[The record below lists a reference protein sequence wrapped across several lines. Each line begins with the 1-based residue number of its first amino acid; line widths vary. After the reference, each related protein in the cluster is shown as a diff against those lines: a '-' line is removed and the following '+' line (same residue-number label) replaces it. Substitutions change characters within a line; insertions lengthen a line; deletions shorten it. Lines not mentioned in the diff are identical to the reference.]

1 MGYGFRART
10 SGETNMGKT
19 QILSAL
25 RAFVRQRP
33 GLDFANYGDVQAYR
47 AEVRSITKDLHHAE
61 ELIRAVEL
69 RSIDGEAII
78 NAATS
83 RLEIEQTDDGIRVHW
98 CAGQYW
104 PTEYRRGVAASLA
117 YALWHYWRECGNDTG
132 DKIRAEARRSLSRA
146 VSRRFFR

>member
-1 MGYGFRART
+1 M
-10 SGETNMGKT
+10 EKT
-19 QILSAL
+19 AILTAL

-69 RSIDGEAII
+69 RSIDADAII
-78 NAATS
+78 RAKTS
-83 RLEIEQTDDGIRVHW
+83 RLSIDPTDKGVRIDW
-98 CAGQYW
+98 CTGQYW

-117 YALWHYWRECGNDTG
+117 YALWNYWRDECGYDTG

-146 VSRRFFR
+146 VARRFFN

>member
-1 MGYGFRART
+1 M
-10 SGETNMGKT
+10 EKT

-33 GLDFANYGDVQAYR
+33 GLDFANYGDVKLYR
-47 AEVRSITKDLHHAE
+47 AEVRSITKDLHHADE
-61 ELIRAVEL
+61 
-69 RSIDGEAII
+69 
-78 NAATS
+78 
-83 RLEIEQTDDGIRVHW
+83 GIRVHW

-117 YALWHYWRECGNDTG
+117 YALWDYWRESGCDTG

>member
-1 MGYGFRART
+1 M
-10 SGETNMGKT
+10 EKT
-19 QILSAL
+19 AILSAL

-33 GLDFANYGDVQAYR
+33 GLEFANYGDIQAYR
-47 AEVRSITKDLHHAE
+47 AEVRSITQDLHHAE

-69 RSIDGEAII
+69 RSIDGDAII
-78 NAATS
+78 RAKTS
-83 RLEIEQTDDGIRVHW
+83 RLSIDPTDKGVQIDW

-117 YALWHYWRECGNDTG
+117 SALWNYWRDECGCDTG

-146 VSRRFFR
+146 VARRFFN

>member
-1 MGYGFRART
+1 M
-10 SGETNMGKT
+10 EKT

-33 GLDFANYGDVQAYR
+33 GLDFANYGDVSAYR

-69 RSIDGEAII
+69 RSIDGDAIVKS
-78 NAATS
+78 ATS
-83 RLEIEQTDDGIRVHW
+83 RLSIEPTDKGIRVDW

-117 YALWHYWRECGNDTG
+117 YALWTYWRDECGCDTG

-146 VSRRFFR
+146 VSRRFFN

>member
-1 MGYGFRART
+1 M
-10 SGETNMGKT
+10 EKT

-33 GLDFANYGDVQAYR
+33 GLEFGNYGDVQAYR

-69 RSIDGEAII
+69 RSIDGEAILK
-78 NAATS
+78 AATS
-83 RLEIEQTDDGIRVHW
+83 RLEIKQTDKGIRVDW
-98 CAGQYW
+98 WTGQYW

-117 YALWHYWRECGNDTG
+117 YALWSYWRECGYDTG

-146 VSRRFFR
+146 VARRFFN

>member
-1 MGYGFRART
+1 M
-10 SGETNMGKT
+10 EKT

-33 GLDFANYGDVQAYR
+33 GLDFANYGDVKLYR
-47 AEVRSITKDLHHAE
+47 AEVRSITKDLRHAE

-69 RSIDGEAII
+69 RSIDGDAII
-78 NAATS
+78 KAKTS
-83 RLEIEQTDDGIRVHW
+83 RLEIEQTDKGIKVHW

-117 YALWHYWRECGNDTG
+117 YALWNYWRECGYTTG
-132 DKIRAEARRSLSRA
+132 DAIRAQAKRELSRSVA
-146 VSRRFFR
+146 SRFFN

>member
-1 MGYGFRART
+1 M
-10 SGETNMGKT
+10 EKT

-25 RAFVRQRP
+25 RSFVRQRP

-69 RSIDGEAII
+69 RSIEGDAILKAVGSGRLSIEA
-78 NAATS
+78 
-83 RLEIEQTDDGIRVHW
+83 TDKGVRVDW
-98 CAGQYW
+98 CTGQYW
-104 PTEYRRGVAASLA
+104 PTEYRRGVASVLASV
-117 YALWHYWRECGNDTG
+117 LWDYWRDQCGCDTG

-146 VSRRFFR
+146 VARRFFR

>member
-1 MGYGFRART
+1 M
-10 SGETNMGKT
+10 EKT

-33 GLDFANYGDVQAYR
+33 GLDFGNYGDVSAYR

-69 RSIDGEAII
+69 RSISGDAIVKS
-78 NAATS
+78 ATS
-83 RLEIEQTDDGIRVHW
+83 RLSIESTDKGVRVDW
-98 CAGQYW
+98 CPGQYW

-117 YALWHYWRECGNDTG
+117 YALWNYWRDECGYDTG

-146 VSRRFFR
+146 VARRFFN

>member
-1 MGYGFRART
+1 M
-10 SGETNMGKT
+10 EKT

-61 ELIRAVEL
+61 ELIREVEL
-69 RSIDGEAII
+69 RSIDGDAILKAVGSGRLSI
-78 NAATS
+78 ESTAT
-83 RLEIEQTDDGIRVHW
+83 GVRVDW
-98 CAGQYW
+98 CTGQYW
-104 PTEYRRGVAASLA
+104 PTEYRRGVAGVLSSV
-117 YALWHYWRECGNDTG
+117 LWDYWRDQCRCDTG